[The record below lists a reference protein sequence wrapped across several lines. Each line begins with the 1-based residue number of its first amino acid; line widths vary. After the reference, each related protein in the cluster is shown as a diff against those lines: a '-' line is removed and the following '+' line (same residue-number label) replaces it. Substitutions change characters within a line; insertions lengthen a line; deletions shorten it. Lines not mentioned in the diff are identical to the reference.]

1 MILAI
6 DTSTI
11 RASVAVLDAGRVLF
25 GETFVADRTHSV
37 ELFAILERALKIAP
51 RCDQVVIG
59 LGPGSYSGI
68 RIAISAAIGLG
79 MGMKAR
85 LTGIPS
91 IVSIETDAPEYLTVG
106 DARRGTFYYAHV
118 SNRECI
124 EGPMLLTPEEL
135 IEKLASHNALPVFS
149 SASLVIV
156 PSAVI
161 AFPSAEILARLAE
174 QGRSVSAR
182 DMLEPIYLRAPHI
195 TYPKN
200 SAR

>member
-11 RASVAVLDAGRVLF
+11 RASVAVLDEGRVLF
-25 GETFVADRTHSV
+25 GETFIADRTHSV

-51 RCDQVVIG
+51 LCDQVVIG

-79 MGMKAR
+79 LGMKAQ

-91 IVSIETDAPEYLTVG
+91 IVAIETDAPEYLTVG

-124 EGPMLLTPEEL
+124 ERPTLLTPEEL
-135 IEKLASHNALPVFS
+135 VERFASHKALPVLA
-149 SASLVIV
+149 SAPLAET

-174 QGRSVSAR
+174 QGRSISAR
-182 DMLEPIYLRAPHI
+182 DVLEPIYLRAPHI
-195 TYPKN
+195 TNPKH